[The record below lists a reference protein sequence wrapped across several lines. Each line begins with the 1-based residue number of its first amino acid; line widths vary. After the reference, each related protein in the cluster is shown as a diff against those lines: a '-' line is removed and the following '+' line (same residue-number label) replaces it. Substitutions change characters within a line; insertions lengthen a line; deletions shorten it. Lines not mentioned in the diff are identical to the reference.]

1 MADWKAGRGGGRWR
15 ERNWNSL
22 PCLRFHS
29 IEPHIPFCL
38 SQYLHSYFFH
48 IHERSLL
55 LKTNTEKWQW
65 RPCAIQATPC
75 MNWSWRST
83 TNLIIVVAARKQA
96 SGLDTDAKN
105 AILIFTKPIWLHMM
119 HQILMNSFRV
129 PPLNSLETHQNPAMR
144 NAE

>member
-1 MADWKAGRGGGRWR
+1 MNRDGEKYLKLIA
-15 ERNWNSL
+15 L
-22 PCLRFHS
+22 PPVSFYRATHS
-29 IEPHIPFCL
+29 ILPF
-38 SQYLHSYFFH
+38 SISP
-48 IHERSLL
+48 LL
-55 LKTNTEKWQW
+55 FLPYSREISSFEDKHREMAMETLRN
-65 RPCAIQATPC
+65 PSTPC